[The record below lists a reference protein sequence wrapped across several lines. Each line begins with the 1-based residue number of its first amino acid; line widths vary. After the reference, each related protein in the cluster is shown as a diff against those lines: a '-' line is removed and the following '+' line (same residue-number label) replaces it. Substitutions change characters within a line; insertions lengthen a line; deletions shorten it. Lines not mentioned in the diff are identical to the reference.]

1 MNIVLMGHRCT
12 GKTSV
17 GILLADMLRLPF
29 YDTDEM
35 IRRRTG
41 RTVAEIVQ
49 AGGWPAFRAAEKDAV
64 RELAGIDGGVIAL
77 GGGTPLDPENAGILK
92 KKGFFVWLS
101 ADLATLVQRIEAGRG
116 DDGLRPPLTNGET
129 REETEGLLKERIP
142 VYRSLTDLTIET
154 GDWTARRIAERI
166 RAEMMHAMR

>member
-12 GKTSV
+12 GKSSV
-17 GILLADMLRLPF
+17 GILVADMLRLPF
-29 YDTDEM
+29 YDIDEM

-49 AGGWPAFRAAEKDAV
+49 AGGWPAFRAAEKEAV
-64 RELAGIDGGVIAL
+64 RELAGVDGSVIAL
-77 GGGTPLDPENAGILK
+77 GGGTPLDRENAGILK
-92 KKGFFVWLS
+92 RNGFFIWLS
-101 ADLATLVQRIEAGRG
+101 ADLATLVRRLEAGRD

-142 VYRSLTDLTIET
+142 FYRSLADLTIET
-154 GDWTARRIAERI
+154 GMRTAHQIAERI
-166 RAEMMHAMR
+166 RAEMKHAMR